1 MQQSRL
7 GFHFLVSIA
16 LIASVLGSGC
26 PGPAANNTS
35 TNNSTFVN
43 ANANFNTN
51 TNTTMTSS
59 GATITTSEP
68 EQYQA
73 NVKLSLETLGQGQK
87 ASMPTIGAMV
97 ARSGADRVM
106 EFALPTGEKVIYLDK
121 GGMNYVILPNR
132 KQYAELTKEAL
143 GFEVRRLLMPE
154 QIVQQVKAIPGIRMV
169 GEETVGGR
177 TVVKY
182 AYSGAANTGTQA
194 GTVAT
199 ESYVLVDKET
209 SLPVRSETVSQ
220 SQSGANVQ
228 GVNGLRV
235 VTEMTDIKTSP
246 DANLFALPSEY
257 QKIDPEQ
264 VKAQANL
271 VFQAVAAIVGQMVNQ
286 ASANATAGNSNTAPV
301 ANSSPMG
308 SPAR

>member
-1 MQQSRL
+1 MREIRHGL
-7 GFHFLVSIA
+7 TLVIA
-16 LIASVLGSGC
+16 IVFSAILIAAGC
-26 PGPAANNTS
+26 QPPAANS
-35 TNNSTFVN
+35 TVANNSTFSN

-51 TNTTMTSS
+51 TNTITSS
-59 GATITTSEP
+59 GTTITTSEP
-68 EQYQA
+68 DQYQA
-73 NVKLSLETLGQGQK
+73 NVKLSLETLGGNQK
-87 ASMPTIGAMV
+87 ASIPTLGAMV

-121 GGMNYVILPNR
+121 GGVNYVILPNR

-154 QIVQQVKAIPGIRMV
+154 QIVQQVKGIPGVRLV
-169 GEETVGGR
+169 GEETINGR

-182 AYSGAANTGTQA
+182 AYSGAANTQTQA

-199 ESYVLVDKET
+199 ESYILVDKET

-220 SQSGANVQ
+220 SQSGGNVQ
-228 GVNGLRV
+228 GVNGVRV
-235 VTEMTDIKTSP
+235 VTEMTDIKATP
-246 DANLFALPSEY
+246 DANMFTLPAEF

-271 VFQAVAAIVGQMVNQ
+271 VFQAVAAIIGQMVNQ
-286 ASANATAGNSNTAPV
+286 ASANANTNTAPV
-301 ANSSPMG
+301 ANASPAV